1 MSILDFPKEI
11 QSEIFTFAHRDN
23 SNDETLLLPVEVIL
37 SHVCSEWRNIAINLP
52 FLWTAFKFETRRR
65 ASPPVEKLQEYLVRS
80 KIQLLELYFD
90 MYARDLQGAN
100 QCFKLVE
107 IAIAHA
113 CRWRRFTLFNDLKG
127 SPTGIMRGLQRLN
140 GLQLLNAHTSPC
152 A

>member
-52 FLWTAFKFETRRR
+52 FLWTAFKFETCRRG
-65 ASPPVEKLQEYLVRS
+65 SPPVEKLQEYLVRS

-90 MYARDLQGAN
+90 MYARDSQGLTN
-100 QCFKLVE
+100 VLNWSKLLLLTLVVG
-107 IAIAHA
+107 IDS
-113 CRWRRFTLFNDLKG
+113 RFST
-127 SPTGIMRGLQRLN
+127 T
-140 GLQLLNAHTSPC
+140 
-152 A
+152 